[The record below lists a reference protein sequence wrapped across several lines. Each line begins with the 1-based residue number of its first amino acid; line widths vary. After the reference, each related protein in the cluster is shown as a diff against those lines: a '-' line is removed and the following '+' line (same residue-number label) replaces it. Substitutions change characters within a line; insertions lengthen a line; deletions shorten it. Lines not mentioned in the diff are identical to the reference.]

1 MVDVLFYYGTKAK
14 YDALTTKDPGTLYF
28 TTDTLQ
34 LFKGEEEYTKTVK
47 LVSDLP
53 ATGQLQGVVYVKT
66 TDFTAHVWDGT
77 SFHQISQKTVTAIPS
92 TGATDDTVPTTKAV
106 ADYVAAKLG
115 DTSNLTGV
123 VTSVTY
129 TPSTGT
135 MAVEKDGSTTN
146 TVLTGVINN
155 PTYEAATRKI
165 TLPVFGGDALVIELG
180 KDAVVSS
187 GSYNVSNKTIDLVL
201 TSGDPISIP
210 VESLIDIYTGLATS
224 TATVTVS
231 SDNKIS
237 VNVKVSATANNRIT
251 VEEDGLYVPDAYT
264 KAETDAKVKAVQDAL
279 DEHKADAVAHITAEE
294 RTAWNAKPTQ
304 QDLATAKQAAIDAAA
319 ADATSKANQALADAK
334 EYADGLNTAMDTRM
348 DAVEVALTWK
358 AL

>member
-1 MVDVLFYYGTKAK
+1 MTDVLFYYGTKAK
-14 YDALTTKDPGTLYF
+14 YDALETKDSGTLYF
-28 TTDTLQ
+28 LTDTLQ
-34 LFKGEEEYTKTVK
+34 LFKGSEEYTKTVK
-47 LVSDLP
+47 LVSELP

-66 TDFTAHVWDGT
+66 TNFTAHVWDGAT
-77 SFHQISQKTVTAIPS
+77 FHQISQNTVTTIPAS
-92 TGATDDTVPTTKAV
+92 GATDDNVPTTKAV

-115 DTSNLTGV
+115 DPSNITGV
-123 VTSVTY
+123 VTDVTY
-129 TPSTGT
+129 TPATGT
-135 MAVEKDGSTTN
+135 MAVAKDGNTTN
-146 TVLTGVINN
+146 TVLTGVVNN
-155 PTYEAATRKI
+155 PTYESLTRKI

-187 GSYNVSNKTIDLVL
+187 GSYNAGTKTIDLVL

-224 TATVTVS
+224 TASVTVS

-264 KAETDAKVKAVQDAL
+264 KAETDAKIKAVKDDLDA
-279 DEHKADAVAHITAEE
+279 HKADAVVHITAEE

-304 QDLATAKQAAIDAAA
+304 EELATAKQAAIDAAA
-319 ADATSKANQALADAK
+319 ADATTKANKALDDAK
-334 EYADGLNTAMDTRM
+334 GYADGLNTAMDTRM
-348 DAVEVALTWK
+348 QNVESALTWK